1 MTEDELITRVTREVM
16 DLSTKFDSYNFADA
30 VDDAEAETGFTCP
43 VTSTFQIR
51 WMIKRTKRALL
62 FMLLTGAAKNVRY
75 ENLNREQ
82 AFGNYRNIIKD
93 MDDEYN
99 KAIEDNAF
107 EFAGVAA
114 CHMFGT
120 KIDAGFQYQPG
131 TGVDTT
137 YTDDNKVIIN
147 PTEADT

>member
-1 MTEDELITRVTREVM
+1 MTEDELIARVTREMM
-16 DLSTKFDSYNFADA
+16 DLASKFDSDNFADA
-30 VDDAEAETGFTCP
+30 VDEAESETGFTCP

-51 WMIKRTKRALL
+51 WMRLRTKRALL

-93 MDDEYN
+93 LDAEF
-99 KAIEDNAF
+99 KQALEDNVY
-107 EFAGVAA
+107 EFAGVSAS
-114 CHMFGT
+114 HMFGT
-120 KIDAGFQYQPG
+120 KIDAGFQYEPG

-147 PTEADT
+147 PSEADS